1 MLAQY
6 NTPDGGAGAASI
18 IFLLVWLGVWA
29 LVVWGTWRVATNNG
43 RNGGLAV
50 VLGIFFRPVRSRRL
64 RDRGADRASEGPQG
78 ARVHAVPPGAAA
90 ADTGAAGTET
100 VESRKCAGR

>member
-1 MLAQY
+1 MMLAQY

-18 IFLLVWLGVWA
+18 IFLLVWLGIWA

-50 VLGIFFRPVRSRRL
+50 VLGILFGLFAL
-64 RDRGADRASEGPQG
+64 AGYAIAGPTELQK
-78 ARVHAVPPGAAA
+78 ARKAREYMQYVQAPQPPIPAPPGP
-90 ADTGAAGTET
+90 
-100 VESRKCAGR
+100 KQ